1 MTNPPAPA
9 SKLETFRAMVAKNPD
24 NVLARF
30 GLANEAMK
38 AGLHEEAAEQLGA
51 YLDRYDDEGN
61 GWQRLAECRLALG
74 QPAEAR
80 AALEHGIAAARRY
93 GHGGLAGE
101 LEARLEELE

>member
-1 MTNPPAPA
+1 MTNPPNST

-51 YLDRYDDEGN
+51 YLARYDDEGN
-61 GWQRLAECRLALG
+61 GWQRLAECRIALG
-74 QPAEAR
+74 QPGEAR
-80 AALEHGIAAARRY
+80 AAFERGIAAARRY